1 MGNYG
6 KTYLI
11 YEGRITKGG
20 TMKGNDKFH
29 TNALNIFGL
38 HLRIGSDDSPFILG
52 SNLCLHSRGS
62 GGLVY

>member
-1 MGNYG
+1 
-6 KTYLI
+6 
-11 YEGRITKGG
+11 
-20 TMKGNDKFH
+20 MKGNDKFH